1 MANFAERE
9 MYDMFG
15 IVANNH
21 PELKR
26 ILMPEDWVGHP
37 LLKTYPLQGDEAASW
52 YEVDKIFGKEY
63 RDVIG
68 PELRDPSRIDRGDT
82 QRFARVGKEVPFGA
96 DPELLKE
103 AEKSIEDQQPNKLT
117 PFFENL
123 NFERKDN
130 TMVINFGPQHP
141 SAHGQLRL
149 VLELQGEQVTKAYPD
164 IGYLHRGVE
173 KMGENMIY
181 NEFLPTTDRLDYI
194 ASTANNYAF
203 ALAVERLIGIEDK
216 VPRRA
221 KVIRTMLLELN
232 RIISHL
238 FFLAT
243 HALDVGAMSI
253 FLYAFREREYAMDLM
268 EDYCGARL
276 THAAVRIGGV
286 PLDLPDGWLQ
296 KLETYLNNLPE
307 QIKMY
312 EDLLTENRIWKM
324 RLEDVGVVDKDMAF
338 DWGCSGVM
346 LRGSG
351 VAYDIRKEEPYEL
364 YGELDF
370 DIPVS
375 NRCDSY
381 GRYRLYMEEMK
392 ESSKEFTRAYGKCTT
407 IYFGTKRRN
416 YDTKLCTYAAFCAC
430 NSGYASAKRYSLC
443 TNRITK
449 R

>member
-1 MANFAERE
+1 M
-9 MYDMFG
+9 
-15 IVANNH
+15 
-21 PELKR
+21 
-26 ILMPEDWVGHP
+26 
-37 LLKTYPLQGDEAASW
+37 
-52 YEVDKIFGKEY
+52 
-63 RDVIG
+63 
-68 PELRDPSRIDRGDT
+68 
-82 QRFARVGKEVPFGA
+82 
-96 DPELLKE
+96 
-103 AEKSIEDQQPNKLT
+103 QQPNKLK

-149 VLELQGEQVTKAYPD
+149 VLELQGEQVVKAYPD

-173 KMGENMIY
+173 KMAENMIY

-194 ASTANNYAF
+194 ASTSNNYAF
-203 ALAVERLIGIEDK
+203 ALAVERLLGIEDK

-253 FLYAFREREYAMDLM
+253 FLYAFREREFAMDLM

-286 PLDLPDGWLQ
+286 PLDLPPGWIESLSNF
-296 KLETYLNNLPE
+296 LNKLPE
-307 QIKMY
+307 QIKLY

-324 RLEDVGVVDKDMAF
+324 RLEDVGVLDPEVALS
-338 DWGCSGVM
+338 WGCTGPM

-351 VAYDIRKEEPYEL
+351 IAYDIRKEEPYEL
-364 YGELDF
+364 YDELDF
-370 DIPVS
+370 DIPVTD
-375 NRCDSY
+375 RCDSY

-392 ESSKEFTRAYGKCTT
+392 ESIKILRQLISMYPKTELKLMAHAPEYISAPKEEIMTQNYALMQHFVLVTQGMRPPKGTVYAPTESPKGELGFYIVSEGEPYAYRLKVRAPSFFHTGVLQDLLVGTYIADVVT
-407 IYFGTKRRN
+407 IIGSTNIVFGEVDR
-416 YDTKLCTYAAFCAC
+416 
-430 NSGYASAKRYSLC
+430 
-443 TNRITK
+443 
-449 R
+449 

>member
-1 MANFAERE
+1 MQEPNR
-9 MYDMFG
+9 
-15 IVANNH
+15 
-21 PELKR
+21 LK
-26 ILMPEDWVGHP
+26 
-37 LLKTYPLQGDEAASW
+37 
-52 YEVDKIFGKEY
+52 
-63 RDVIG
+63 
-68 PELRDPSRIDRGDT
+68 
-82 QRFARVGKEVPFGA
+82 
-96 DPELLKE
+96 
-103 AEKSIEDQQPNKLT
+103 

-123 NFERKDN
+123 AFERDDN

-149 VLELQGEQVTKAYPD
+149 ILELQGEQVVKAVPD

-194 ASTANNYAF
+194 ASTSNNYAF
-203 ALAVERLIGIEDK
+203 ALAVERLIDIE

-221 KVIRTMLLELN
+221 QVIRTMLLEIN

-276 THAAVRIGGV
+276 THSAVRIGGV
-286 PLDLPDGWLQ
+286 PLDLPKGWLTDLAKFLDHLLEQ
-296 KLETYLNNLPE
+296 VKL
-307 QIKMY
+307 Y

-324 RLEDVGVVDKDMAF
+324 RLENVGVLTPEDALS
-338 DWGCSGVM
+338 WGATGIM

-351 VAYDIRKEEPYEL
+351 IAYDIRKEEPYEL
-364 YGELDF
+364 YSELDF

-375 NRCDSY
+375 DRCDSY

-392 ESSKEFTRAYGKCTT
+392 ESVKILRQLIEMYPETESQLMAHAPRYISAPKEEIMTQNYALMQHFVLVTQGMRPPKGTVYAPTESPKGELGFYIKSEGEPYAHRLKVRAPSFFHTGLLQELLVGTYLADVVT
-407 IYFGTKRRN
+407 IIGSTNIVFGEVDR
-416 YDTKLCTYAAFCAC
+416 
-430 NSGYASAKRYSLC
+430 
-443 TNRITK
+443 
-449 R
+449 